1 MSPAQRAAVWR
12 GVEGSAAIAL
22 IVWRLLRGAIDVG
35 RGWDWAL
42 VLGVLWLLLAL
53 FRGVKRMEGL
63 AFIVACA
70 YLTFVYAYFQLNQT
84 VQFFTMLVDG
94 L

>member
-1 MSPAQRAAVWR
+1 MSPEVRGRLWT
-12 GVEGSAAIAL
+12 GVEIGAAAAL
-22 IVWRLLRGAIDVG
+22 IGWRLLRGMIDVG

-42 VLGVLWLLLAL
+42 VIGVLWMVLAL
-53 FRGVKRMEGL
+53 SRRVKRIEDFAFL
-63 AFIVACA
+63 AACA

-84 VQFFTMLVDG
+84 VQFFTMLMDG